1 MYSGE
6 FVRALVHAGVFF
18 GCIVVIST
26 FGDKNDAIAVLF
38 ALTLTFWYFFMIFDS
53 VRVAR
58 AKQLGQPVPDLF
70 GMGLGAPAQPPS
82 AGAVVADVTP
92 QPEPSRF
99 PVGAIVLIGIGFLF
113 LLSTLNL
120 FAFDWFEHLWPL
132 FLIGLGIYMF
142 YRQRQRAVCQCVRCT
157 AGRSM
162 GAAIVTTLG
171 VWFLVH
177 SFYME
182 FAHRTWPIILIVIGI
197 VLFLRNSVV
206 VAVGSTVLSMVIAC
220 LGAYAIARL
229 TFPGRALLARGLVF
243 TYLVPTSLL
252 FIPMFALMSVLRL
265 TDSLHGLI
273 IAYLGFDVPFCT
285 WLLMGYFKSVPVE
298 LEEAARVDGCNRV
311 SALVRVV
318 LPMSLPALV
327 VVTFFSFTHAW
338 NEFLYAHV
346 FTSTTSARTVTT
358 GLVNFMS
365 QDVFFWGPLMASTV
379 MSALPPVLM
388 FLVFQRWVV
397 KGLTLGGVKG

>member
-1 MYSGE
+1 MAL
-6 FVRALVHAGVFF
+6 RASTQRRVLHGVGNGVLALMVLWTAIPFYWM
-18 GCIVVIST
+18 IATSLKH
-26 FGDKNDAIAVLF
+26 DKEIYGYEA
-38 ALTLTFWYFFMIFDS
+38 TLIPEKPTLANYATVF
-53 VRVAR
+53 RE
-58 AKQLGQPVPDLF
+58 
-70 GMGLGAPAQPPS
+70 
-82 AGAVVADVTP
+82 TP
-92 QPEPSRF
+92 
-99 PVGAIVLIGIGFLF
+99 
-113 LLSTLNL
+113 
-120 FAFDWFEHLWPL
+120 
-132 FLIGLGIYMF
+132 YML
-142 YRQRQRAVCQCVRCT
+142 Y
-157 AGRSM
+157 
-162 GAAIVTTLG
+162 
-171 VWFLVH
+171 
-177 SFYME
+177 
-182 FAHRTWPIILIVIGI
+182 
-197 VLFLRNSVV
+197 LRNSVA
-206 VAVGSTVLSMVIAC
+206 VAVGSTVLSMIIAV

-229 TFPGRALLARGLVF
+229 DFPGRALLARGLVF

-252 FIPMFALMSVLRL
+252 FIPMFAMMSAFRL
-265 TDSLHGLI
+265 TDSLYGLT

-311 SALVRVV
+311 GALVRIV

-346 FTSTTSARTVTT
+346 FTSTTNARTVTT

>member
-1 MYSGE
+1 M
-6 FVRALVHAGVFF
+6 
-18 GCIVVIST
+18 
-26 FGDKNDAIAVLF
+26 
-38 ALTLTFWYFFMIFDS
+38 TLSMTTQRRTM
-53 VRVAR
+53 
-58 AKQLGQPVPDLF
+58 Q
-70 GMGLGAPAQPPS
+70 
-82 AGAVVADVTP
+82 
-92 QPEPSRF
+92 
-99 PVGAIVLIGIGFLF
+99 GIGNAI
-113 LLSTLNL
+113 LLVMLLWTAIPFYWMIATSLKHDKEIYGYEATLIP
-120 FAFDWFEHLWPL
+120 ERP
-132 FLIGLGIYMF
+132 
-142 YRQRQRAVCQCVRCT
+142 
-157 AGRSM
+157 
-162 GAAIVTTLG
+162 TLANYAT
-171 VWFLVH
+171 VFRETPYLL
-177 SFYME
+177 Y
-182 FAHRTWPIILIVIGI
+182 
-197 VLFLRNSVV
+197 LRNSVA
-206 VAVGSTVLSMVIAC
+206 VAVGSTVLSMVIAV

-229 TFPGRALLARGLVF
+229 NFPGRALLARGLVF

-252 FIPMFALMSVLRL
+252 FIPMFAMMSMLRL
-265 TDSLHGLI
+265 TDSLYGLT

-346 FTSTTSARTVTT
+346 FTSTTGARTVTT

>member
-1 MYSGE
+1 M
-6 FVRALVHAGVFF
+6 ALRV
-18 GCIVVIST
+18 T
-26 FGDKNDAIAVLF
+26 TQRR
-38 ALTLTFWYFFMIFDS
+38 TL
-53 VRVAR
+53 
-58 AKQLGQPVPDLF
+58 Q
-70 GMGLGAPAQPPS
+70 GLGNGVLVLMLLWTAIPFYWMIATSLKHDKEIYGYEATLIPQRPTM
-82 AGAVVADVTP
+82 DNYVTVFRTTP
-92 QPEPSRF
+92 Y
-99 PVGAIVLIGIGFLF
+99 
-113 LLSTLNL
+113 LL
-120 FAFDWFEHLWPL
+120 
-132 FLIGLGIYMF
+132 Y
-142 YRQRQRAVCQCVRCT
+142 
-157 AGRSM
+157 
-162 GAAIVTTLG
+162 
-171 VWFLVH
+171 
-177 SFYME
+177 
-182 FAHRTWPIILIVIGI
+182 
-197 VLFLRNSVV
+197 LRNSMA
-206 VAVGSTVLSMVIAC
+206 VAVGSTLLSMVIAV

-229 TFPGRALLARGLVF
+229 NFPGRALLARSLVF

-252 FIPMFALMSVLRL
+252 FIPMFAMMSVLRL

-311 SALVRVV
+311 GALLRVV

-346 FTSTTSARTVTT
+346 FTSTTGARTVTT

>member
-1 MYSGE
+1 MTLGMTAQK
-6 FVRALVHAGVFF
+6 RVF
-18 GCIVVIST
+18 
-26 FGDKNDAIAVLF
+26 K
-38 ALTLTFWYFFMIFDS
+38 
-53 VRVAR
+53 
-58 AKQLGQPVPDLF
+58 
-70 GMGLGAPAQPPS
+70 
-82 AGAVVADVTP
+82 
-92 QPEPSRF
+92 
-99 PVGAIVLIGIGFLF
+99 GIGNGM
-113 LLSTLNL
+113 LLMMVLWTAIPFYWMIATSLKHDKEIYGYEATLVP
-120 FAFDWFEHLWPL
+120 EKP
-132 FLIGLGIYMF
+132 
-142 YRQRQRAVCQCVRCT
+142 
-157 AGRSM
+157 
-162 GAAIVTTLG
+162 TLANYAT
-171 VWFLVH
+171 VFRETPYL
-177 SFYME
+177 
-182 FAHRTWPIILIVIGI
+182 
-197 VLFLRNSVV
+197 LFLRNSLA
-206 VAVGSTVLSMVIAC
+206 VAIGSTIVSIVIAC
-220 LGAYAIARL
+220 LGAYAVARL
-229 TFPGRALLARGLVF
+229 EFPGRALLARGLVF

-252 FIPMFALMSVLRL
+252 FIPMFAMMSALRL

-285 WLLMGYFKSVPVE
+285 WLLMGYFRTVPVE

-311 SALVRVV
+311 TALIRVV

-346 FTSTTSARTVTT
+346 FTSTTGARTVTT

>member
-1 MYSGE
+1 MARKMTTQR
-6 FVRALVHAGVFF
+6 RAL
-18 GCIVVIST
+18 
-26 FGDKNDAIAVLF
+26 K
-38 ALTLTFWYFFMIFDS
+38 
-53 VRVAR
+53 
-58 AKQLGQPVPDLF
+58 
-70 GMGLGAPAQPPS
+70 GLGN
-82 AGAVVADVTP
+82 GVLVVMVLWTAIPFYWMIATSLKYDKEIYGYEATLIPQRPTMANYATVFRETP
-92 QPEPSRF
+92 Y
-99 PVGAIVLIGIGFLF
+99 
-113 LLSTLNL
+113 LL
-120 FAFDWFEHLWPL
+120 
-132 FLIGLGIYMF
+132 Y
-142 YRQRQRAVCQCVRCT
+142 
-157 AGRSM
+157 
-162 GAAIVTTLG
+162 
-171 VWFLVH
+171 
-177 SFYME
+177 
-182 FAHRTWPIILIVIGI
+182 
-197 VLFLRNSVV
+197 LRNSVA
-206 VAVGSTVLSMVIAC
+206 VAVGSTVLSMIIAV

-229 TFPGRALLARGLVF
+229 NFPGRALLARSLVF

-252 FIPMFALMSVLRL
+252 FIPMFALMSMLRL

-311 SALVRVV
+311 GALLRVV

-338 NEFLYAHV
+338 NEFLYAYV

>member
-1 MYSGE
+1 MAL
-6 FVRALVHAGVFF
+6 RATTQRRVFKGVGNGVLALMVLWTAIPFYWM
-18 GCIVVIST
+18 IATSLKH
-26 FGDKNDAIAVLF
+26 DKEIYGYEA
-38 ALTLTFWYFFMIFDS
+38 TLIPERPTLANYATVF
-53 VRVAR
+53 RE
-58 AKQLGQPVPDLF
+58 
-70 GMGLGAPAQPPS
+70 
-82 AGAVVADVTP
+82 TP
-92 QPEPSRF
+92 
-99 PVGAIVLIGIGFLF
+99 
-113 LLSTLNL
+113 
-120 FAFDWFEHLWPL
+120 
-132 FLIGLGIYMF
+132 YML
-142 YRQRQRAVCQCVRCT
+142 Y
-157 AGRSM
+157 
-162 GAAIVTTLG
+162 
-171 VWFLVH
+171 
-177 SFYME
+177 
-182 FAHRTWPIILIVIGI
+182 
-197 VLFLRNSVV
+197 LRNSVV
-206 VAVGSTVLSMVIAC
+206 VAVGSTILSMIIAV

-229 TFPGRALLARGLVF
+229 DFPGKALLARGLVF

-252 FIPMFALMSVLRL
+252 FIPMFAMMSMFRL
-265 TDSLHGLI
+265 TDSLYGLT

-311 SALVRVV
+311 GALVRIV

>member
-1 MYSGE
+1 MAMRMSAQR
-6 FVRALVHAGVFF
+6 RAL
-18 GCIVVIST
+18 
-26 FGDKNDAIAVLF
+26 
-38 ALTLTFWYFFMIFDS
+38 
-53 VRVAR
+53 R
-58 AKQLGQPVPDLF
+58 
-70 GMGLGAPAQPPS
+70 GLGN
-82 AGAVVADVTP
+82 GVLVLMLLWT
-92 QPEPSRF
+92 
-99 PVGAIVLIGIGFLF
+99 AI
-113 LLSTLNL
+113 
-120 FAFDWFEHLWPL
+120 P
-132 FLIGLGIYMF
+132 F
-142 YRQRQRAVCQCVRCT
+142 YW
-157 AGRSM
+157 M
-162 GAAIVTTLG
+162 IVTSLKYEKEIYGYEATLIPERPTLANYAT
-171 VWFLVH
+171 VFRETPYLL
-177 SFYME
+177 Y
-182 FAHRTWPIILIVIGI
+182 
-197 VLFLRNSVV
+197 LRNSVA
-206 VAVGSTVLSMVIAC
+206 VAVGSTILSMVIAV

-229 TFPGRALLARGLVF
+229 NFPGRALVARGLVF

-252 FIPMFALMSVLRL
+252 FIPMFAMMSVLRL

-311 SALVRVV
+311 SALLRVV

-346 FTSTTSARTVTT
+346 FTSTTGARTVTT

-388 FLVFQRWVV
+388 FIVFQRWVV

>member
-1 MYSGE
+1 MALKMNTQR
-6 FVRALVHAGVFF
+6 RAL
-18 GCIVVIST
+18 
-26 FGDKNDAIAVLF
+26 K
-38 ALTLTFWYFFMIFDS
+38 
-53 VRVAR
+53 
-58 AKQLGQPVPDLF
+58 
-70 GMGLGAPAQPPS
+70 GLGNAALLVMLLWTMIPFYWMIATSLKFDKETYGYEATLIPQRPTLS
-82 AGAVVADVTP
+82 NYATVFRETP
-92 QPEPSRF
+92 Y
-99 PVGAIVLIGIGFLF
+99 
-113 LLSTLNL
+113 LL
-120 FAFDWFEHLWPL
+120 
-132 FLIGLGIYMF
+132 Y
-142 YRQRQRAVCQCVRCT
+142 
-157 AGRSM
+157 
-162 GAAIVTTLG
+162 
-171 VWFLVH
+171 
-177 SFYME
+177 
-182 FAHRTWPIILIVIGI
+182 
-197 VLFLRNSVV
+197 LRNSVA
-206 VAVGSTVLSMVIAC
+206 VAVGSTVLSMIIAV

-229 TFPGRALLARGLVF
+229 NFPGRAFLARTLVF

-252 FIPMFALMSVLRL
+252 FIPMFALMSALRL
-265 TDSLHGLI
+265 TDSLHGLT

-311 SALVRVV
+311 GALLRIV

-338 NEFLYAHV
+338 NEFLYAYV

>member
-1 MYSGE
+1 MAMRVTTQRRVLKG
-6 FVRALVHAGVFF
+6 VGNCALVLMVLWTAIPFYWMIATSLKHDKEIYGYEATLIPERPTLANYATVF
-18 GCIVVIST
+18 
-26 FGDKNDAIAVLF
+26 
-38 ALTLTFWYFFMIFDS
+38 
-53 VRVAR
+53 RE
-58 AKQLGQPVPDLF
+58 
-70 GMGLGAPAQPPS
+70 
-82 AGAVVADVTP
+82 TP
-92 QPEPSRF
+92 Y
-99 PVGAIVLIGIGFLF
+99 L
-113 LLSTLNL
+113 
-120 FAFDWFEHLWPL
+120 
-132 FLIGLGIYMF
+132 
-142 YRQRQRAVCQCVRCT
+142 
-157 AGRSM
+157 
-162 GAAIVTTLG
+162 
-171 VWFLVH
+171 
-177 SFYME
+177 
-182 FAHRTWPIILIVIGI
+182 
-197 VLFLRNSVV
+197 LFLRNSLVI
-206 VAVGSTVLSMVIAC
+206 AVGSTLLSMVIAC
-220 LGAYAIARL
+220 LGAYAISRL
-229 TFPGRALLARGLVF
+229 NFPGRALLARGLVF

-252 FIPMFALMSVLRL
+252 FIPMFAMMSALRL

-285 WLLMGYFKSVPVE
+285 WLLMGYFKSVPFD

-311 SALVRVV
+311 GALVRIV

-346 FTSTTSARTVTT
+346 FTSTTNARTVTT

>member
-1 MYSGE
+1 M
-6 FVRALVHAGVFF
+6 ALRT
-18 GCIVVIST
+18 ST
-26 FGDKNDAIAVLF
+26 QRR
-38 ALTLTFWYFFMIFDS
+38 TL
-53 VRVAR
+53 R
-58 AKQLGQPVPDLF
+58 
-70 GMGLGAPAQPPS
+70 GLGNGVLLVMFLWTAIPFYWM
-82 AGAVVADVTP
+82 VATSLKHDPEIYGYEATLIPQRPTLDNYATVFRETP
-92 QPEPSRF
+92 Y
-99 PVGAIVLIGIGFLF
+99 
-113 LLSTLNL
+113 LL
-120 FAFDWFEHLWPL
+120 
-132 FLIGLGIYMF
+132 Y
-142 YRQRQRAVCQCVRCT
+142 
-157 AGRSM
+157 
-162 GAAIVTTLG
+162 
-171 VWFLVH
+171 
-177 SFYME
+177 
-182 FAHRTWPIILIVIGI
+182 
-197 VLFLRNSVV
+197 LRNSVA
-206 VAVGSTVLSMVIAC
+206 VAVGSTILSMVIAV

-229 TFPGRALLARGLVF
+229 DFPGRALLARGLVF

-252 FIPMFALMSVLRL
+252 FIPRFAMMSVLRL

-311 SALVRVV
+311 GALLRVV
-318 LPMSLPALV
+318 LPMSLPALA

-379 MSALPPVLM
+379 MSSLPPVLM
-388 FLVFQRWVV
+388 FLIFQRWVV